1 MANINSISI
10 LTSELDA
17 AGENRSL
24 SIEGDAG
31 AEVTIQIVSSSN
43 QFYNFTTKAF
53 TSTFTSKN
61 KLNVVLSTGFFERLI
76 SFPAASSVKY
86 FVIISPKPYTETVI
100 SGGVYV
106 QEIGSIADATITFAA
121 VTASS
126 AKYTSDPAISNT
138 TTTGSPSANV
148 NKIAVISGTFNNATT
163 DANSNGLILTKP
175 TISPKD
181 FFFETTENV
190 SSNPAGDAASSLT
203 VIVADLT
210 DLAIG
215 MTLRFHKGTTAPTA
229 GTVIKAIDVTNKTL
243 TFNNAVAFENGET
256 MTFRAIGLES
266 ASNAIGAK
274 IRLGKNILT
283 PSKDLVTTTVR
294 SAVSNASI
302 IPVKA
307 TQGIAG
313 GRLINY
319 NGFKVDNSTTNRIIA
334 VTTADPSGG
343 DNDGVITCEVNQT
356 LAVGTKLTF
365 VTNNPKHFLTTAITI
380 KADLII
386 TKFPSASKTI
396 SLDVDNFITPGAAS
410 W

>member
-1 MANINSISI
+1 MANINNISI
-10 LTSELDA
+10 LSSDLDA

-24 SIEGDAG
+24 IIESDVG
-31 AEVTIQIVSSSN
+31 AEITVQIVSSNN

-61 KLNVVLSTGFFERLI
+61 KLNVVLSTGFFETLI

-86 FVIISPKPYTETVI
+86 FVIINPKPYTETVI
-100 SGGVYV
+100 DGGVYV

-126 AKYTSDPAISNT
+126 AKYTSDPAITNT

-148 NKIAVISGTFNNATT
+148 NKIVTISGTFNNATT

-175 TISPKD
+175 RLSPKD

-190 SSNPAGDAASSLT
+190 SSNPAGDAVSSAT

-243 TFNNAVAFENGET
+243 TFNNAVAFEDGET

-274 IRLGKNILT
+274 IRLNKSRIT

-294 SAVSNASI
+294 TATTNATI
-302 IPVKA
+302 IPVQA

-313 GRLINY
+313 GRVAVF
-319 NGFKVDNSTTNRIIA
+319 NGFKVDNSTKNRV
-334 VTTADPSGG
+334 VTVTPDPSGG
-343 DNDGVITCEVNQT
+343 DNDGVITCEVQQT
-356 LAVGTKLTF
+356 LAVKTKLTF
-365 VTNNPKHFLTTAITI
+365 VADNPKHFLTTAATI
-380 KADLII
+380 KADLIV
-386 TKFPSASKTI
+386 TKFPPASKTI
-396 SLDVDNFITPGAAS
+396 SLDIDNFITPGAAS
-410 W
+410 

>member
-1 MANINSISI
+1 MANINNISI
-10 LTSELDA
+10 LSSDLDA

-24 SIEGDAG
+24 SIEGDVG
-31 AEVTIQIVSSSN
+31 AEITIQIVSSNN
-43 QFYNFTTKAF
+43 QFYNFATKSF

-86 FVIISPKPYTETVI
+86 FVIISPKPYTDTVI
-100 SGGVYV
+100 DGGVYV

-126 AKYTSDPAISNT
+126 AKYTSDPAIANT
-138 TTTGSPSANV
+138 TTTGSPSASV
-148 NKIAVISGTFNNATT
+148 NKIVTISGTFNNATT

-175 TISPKD
+175 ILSPKD

-190 SSNPAGDAASSLT
+190 SSNPAGDAVSSAT

-210 DLAIG
+210 DLTIG

-243 TFNNAVAFENGET
+243 TFNNAVAFEDGET

-283 PSKDLVTTTVR
+283 PSKNLVTTTVR
-294 SAVSNASI
+294 TATTNATI
-302 IPVKA
+302 IPVQA

-313 GRLINY
+313 GRVAVF
-319 NGFKVDNSTTNRIIA
+319 NGFKVDNSVKNRV
-334 VTTADPSGG
+334 VTVTPDPSGG
-343 DNDGVITCEVNQT
+343 DNDGVITCEQAQT
-356 LAVGTKLTF
+356 LAIKTKLTF
-365 VTNNPKHFLTTAITI
+365 VTDNPKHFLTTAITI
-380 KADLII
+380 RADLIV

-396 SLDVDNFITPGAAS
+396 SLDIDNFITPGAAS
-410 W
+410 

>member
-1 MANINSISI
+1 MANINNISI
-10 LTSELDA
+10 LSSDLDA

-24 SIEGDAG
+24 SIEGDVG
-31 AEVTIQIVSSSN
+31 AEITIQIVSSNN
-43 QFYNFTTKAF
+43 QFYNFVTKAF

-86 FVIISPKPYTETVI
+86 FVIINPKPYTETVI
-100 SGGVYV
+100 DGGVYV
-106 QEIGSIADATITFAA
+106 QEIGSIADATITFTT

-126 AKYTSDPAISNT
+126 AKYTSDPAITNT

-148 NKIAVISGTFNNATT
+148 NKIVTISGTFNNATT

-175 TISPKD
+175 RLSPKD

-190 SSNPAGDAASSLT
+190 SSNPAGDAVSSAT

-243 TFNNAVAFENGET
+243 TFNNAVAFEDGET

-274 IRLGKNILT
+274 IRLGKSRIT

-294 SAVSNASI
+294 SAISNASI

-313 GRLINY
+313 GRLVNF
-319 NGFKVDNSTTNRIIA
+319 NGFKVDNSATNRIVA
-334 VTTADPSGG
+334 VNTPDPSGG
-343 DNDGVITCEVNQT
+343 DNDGVITCEANQT

-365 VTNNPKHFLTTAITI
+365 VAENAKHFLTTAATI
-380 KADLII
+380 KADLIV
-386 TKFPSASKTI
+386 TKFPPANKTV
-396 SLDVDNFITPGAAS
+396 SLDIDNFITPGAAS
-410 W
+410 

>member
-1 MANINSISI
+1 MANINNISI
-10 LTSELDA
+10 LSSDLDA

-24 SIEGDAG
+24 IIESDVG
-31 AEVTIQIVSSSN
+31 AEITVQIVSSNN

-86 FVIISPKPYTETVI
+86 FVIISPKPYTDTVI
-100 SGGVYV
+100 DGGVYV

-126 AKYTSDPAISNT
+126 AKYTSDPAITNT

-148 NKIAVISGTFNNATT
+148 NKIVTISGTFNNATT

-175 TISPKD
+175 RLSPKD

-190 SSNPAGDAASSLT
+190 SSNPAGDAVSSAT

-229 GTVIKAIDVTNKTL
+229 GTVIKAIDVTNKIL
-243 TFNNAVAFENGET
+243 TFNNAVAFEDGET
-256 MTFRAIGLES
+256 MTFRAVGLES

-274 IRLGKNILT
+274 IRLGKSRIT

-294 SAVSNASI
+294 TATTNATI
-302 IPVKA
+302 IPVQA

-313 GRLINY
+313 GRVAVF
-319 NGFKVDNSTTNRIIA
+319 NGFKVDNSTKNRV
-334 VTTADPSGG
+334 VTVTPDPSGG
-343 DNDGVITCEVNQT
+343 DNDGVITCEVQQT
-356 LAVGTKLTF
+356 LAVKTKLTF
-365 VTNNPKHFLTTAITI
+365 VADNPKHFLTTAATI
-380 KADLII
+380 KADLIV
-386 TKFPSASKTI
+386 TKFPPASKTI
-396 SLDVDNFITPGAAS
+396 SLDIDNFITPGAAS
-410 W
+410 

>member
-1 MANINSISI
+1 MANINNISI
-10 LTSELDA
+10 LSSDLDA

-24 SIEGDAG
+24 SIEGDVG
-31 AEVTIQIVSSSN
+31 AEITIQIVSSNN
-43 QFYNFTTKAF
+43 QFYNFVTKAF

-86 FVIISPKPYTETVI
+86 FVIINPKPYTETI
-100 SGGVYV
+100 IDGGVYV
-106 QEIGSIADATITFAA
+106 QEIGSIADATITFAT

-126 AKYTSDPAISNT
+126 AKYTSDPAIANT

-148 NKIAVISGTFNNATT
+148 NKIVTISGTFNNATT

-175 TISPKD
+175 ILSPKD

-190 SSNPAGDAASSLT
+190 SSNPAGDAVSSTT

-274 IRLGKNILT
+274 IKLGKNVLT
-283 PSKDLVTTTVR
+283 PSKNLVTTTVR
-294 SAVSNASI
+294 TATTNATI
-302 IPVKA
+302 IPVQA

-313 GRLINY
+313 GRLINF
-319 NGFKVDNSTTNRIIA
+319 NGFKVDNSASNRVVA
-334 VTTADPSGG
+334 VTTADPAGT
-343 DNDGVITCEVNQT
+343 DNDGVITCEAQQT
-356 LAVGTKLTF
+356 LAVKTKLTF
-365 VTNNPKHFLTTAITI
+365 VAENPKHFLTTSVKIR
-380 KADLII
+380 ADLIV
-386 TKFPSASKTI
+386 TKFPPASKTI
-396 SLDVDNFITPGAAS
+396 SLDIDNFITPGAAS
-410 W
+410 

>member
-1 MANINSISI
+1 MANINNISI
-10 LTSELDA
+10 LSSDLDA

-24 SIEGDAG
+24 SIEGDVG
-31 AEVTIQIVSSSN
+31 AEITIQIVSSNN
-43 QFYNFTTKAF
+43 QFYNFATKSF

-86 FVIISPKPYTETVI
+86 FVIISPKPYTDTVI
-100 SGGVYV
+100 DGGVYV

-126 AKYTSDPAISNT
+126 AKYTSDPAIANT
-138 TTTGSPSANV
+138 TTTGSPSASV
-148 NKIAVISGTFNNATT
+148 NKIVSISGTFNNATT

-175 TISPKD
+175 ILSPKD

-190 SSNPAGDAASSLT
+190 SSNPAGDAVSSAT

-210 DLAIG
+210 DLTIG

-243 TFNNAVAFENGET
+243 TFNNAVAFEDGET

-283 PSKDLVTTTVR
+283 PSKNLVTTTVR
-294 SAVSNASI
+294 TATTNATI
-302 IPVKA
+302 IPVQA

-313 GRLINY
+313 GRVAVF
-319 NGFKVDNSTTNRIIA
+319 NGFKVDNSVKNRV
-334 VTTADPSGG
+334 VTVTPDPSGS
-343 DNDGVITCEVNQT
+343 DNDGVITCEQAQT
-356 LAVGTKLTF
+356 LAIKTKLTF
-365 VTNNPKHFLTTAITI
+365 VTDNPKHFLTTAITI
-380 KADLII
+380 RADLIV

-396 SLDVDNFITPGAAS
+396 SLDIDNFITPGAAS
-410 W
+410 

>member
-1 MANINSISI
+1 MANINNISI
-10 LTSELDA
+10 LSSDLDA

-24 SIEGDAG
+24 SIEGDVG
-31 AEVTIQIVSSSN
+31 AEITIQIVSSNN
-43 QFYNFTTKAF
+43 QFYNFITKTF
-53 TSTFTSKN
+53 TSVFTSKN
-61 KLNVVLSTGFFERLI
+61 KLNVVLSTGSFEKLI

-86 FVIISPKPYTETVI
+86 FVIISPKPYTDTVI
-100 SGGVYV
+100 DGGVYV

-126 AKYTSDPAISNT
+126 AKYTSDPAIANT
-138 TTTGSPSANV
+138 TTTGSPSASV
-148 NKIAVISGTFNNATT
+148 NKIVTISGTFNNATT

-175 TISPKD
+175 ILSPKD

-190 SSNPAGDAASSLT
+190 SSNPAGDAVSSAT

-243 TFNNAVAFENGET
+243 TFNNAVAFEDGET

-283 PSKDLVTTTVR
+283 PSKNLVTTTVR
-294 SAVSNASI
+294 TATTNATI
-302 IPVKA
+302 IPVQA

-313 GRLINY
+313 GRVAVF
-319 NGFKVDNSTTNRIIA
+319 NGFKVDNSVKNRV
-334 VTTADPSGG
+334 VTVTPDPSGS
-343 DNDGVITCEVNQT
+343 DNDGVITCEQAQT
-356 LAVGTKLTF
+356 LAIKTKLTF
-365 VTNNPKHFLTTAITI
+365 VTDNPKHFLTTAITI
-380 KADLII
+380 RADLIV

-396 SLDVDNFITPGAAS
+396 SLDIDNFITPGAAS
-410 W
+410 

>member
-1 MANINSISI
+1 MANINNISI
-10 LTSELDA
+10 LSSDLDA

-24 SIEGDAG
+24 SIEGDVG
-31 AEVTIQIVSSSN
+31 AEITIQIVSSNN
-43 QFYNFTTKAF
+43 QFYNFITKAF

-61 KLNVVLSTGFFERLI
+61 KLNVALSTGFFERLI

-86 FVIISPKPYTETVI
+86 FVIVSPKPYTDTI
-100 SGGVYV
+100 IDGGVYI

-126 AKYTSDPAISNT
+126 AKYASDPAISNT
-138 TTTGSPSANV
+138 VTTASPSANV
-148 NKIAVISGTFNNATT
+148 NKIVTISGTFNNATT

-175 TISPKD
+175 IISPKD

-190 SSNPAGDAASSLT
+190 SSNPAGDAVSSTT

-274 IRLGKNILT
+274 IKLGKNVLT
-283 PSKDLVTTTVR
+283 PSKNLVTTTVR
-294 SAVSNASI
+294 TATTNATI
-302 IPVKA
+302 IPVQA

-313 GRLINY
+313 GRLINF
-319 NGFKVDNSTTNRIIA
+319 NGFKVDNSASNRVVA
-334 VTTADPSGG
+334 VTTADPAGT
-343 DNDGVITCEVNQT
+343 DNDGVITCEAQQT

-365 VTNNPKHFLTTAITI
+365 VAENPKHFLTTSVKIRT
-380 KADLII
+380 DLIV
-386 TKFPSASKTI
+386 TKFPPASKTI
-396 SLDVDNFITPGAAS
+396 SLDIDNFITPGAAS
-410 W
+410 

>member
-1 MANINSISI
+1 MANINNISI
-10 LTSELDA
+10 LSTNLDA
-17 AGENRSL
+17 SGENRSL
-24 SIEGDAG
+24 FIEGEVG
-31 AEVTIQIVSSSN
+31 AEVNIQIVSSNN
-43 QFYNFTTKAF
+43 QFYNFTTKVF

-76 SFPAASSVKY
+76 NFPAASSVKY
-86 FVIISPKPYTETVI
+86 FVIVSPKPYTDTVI
-100 SGGVYV
+100 DGGVYV
-106 QEIGSIADATITFAA
+106 QEIGSIADSTITFAA
-121 VTASS
+121 VTAS
-126 AKYTSDPAISNT
+126 ATKYTSSPAISNT
-138 TTTGSPSANV
+138 TVTSSSSGNV
-148 NKIAVISGTFNNATT
+148 LKKATISGTFNNSTG

-175 TISPKD
+175 ILSPKD

-190 SSNPAGDAASSLT
+190 SSNPAGDAVSSTT

-243 TFNNAVAFENGET
+243 TFNNAVAFEDGET

-294 SAVSNASI
+294 SAVSNANI
-302 IPVKA
+302 IPVQA

-319 NGFKVDNSTTNRIIA
+319 NGFKVNNSATNKIIA

-343 DNDGVITCEVNQT
+343 DNDGVITCEANQT
-356 LAVGTKLTF
+356 LSVGTKLTF
-365 VTNNPKHFLTTAITI
+365 VASNSKHFLTTAVTI
-380 KADLII
+380 RADLIV
-386 TKFPSASKTI
+386 TKFPSANKTI
-396 SLDVDNFITPGAAS
+396 SLDIDNFITPGAAS
-410 W
+410 

>member
-1 MANINSISI
+1 MANINNISI
-10 LTSELDA
+10 LSSDLDA

-24 SIEGDAG
+24 IIESDVG
-31 AEVTIQIVSSSN
+31 AEITIQIVSSNN

-86 FVIISPKPYTETVI
+86 FVIISPKPYTDTVI
-100 SGGVYV
+100 DGGVYV

-126 AKYTSDPAISNT
+126 AKYTSDPAITNT
-138 TTTGSPSANV
+138 TTTASPSANV
-148 NKIAVISGTFNNATT
+148 NKIVTISGTFNNATT

-175 TISPKD
+175 ILSPRD

-190 SSNPAGDAASSLT
+190 SSNPAGDAVSSAT

-266 ASNAIGAK
+266 ASNAIGAR

-283 PSKDLVTTTVR
+283 PSKSLVTTTVR
-294 SAVSNASI
+294 TATSNSTT
-302 IPVKA
+302 IPVQA

-313 GRLINY
+313 GRLINF
-319 NGFKVDNSTTNRIIA
+319 NGFKVDNSASNRVVA
-334 VTTADPSGG
+334 VTPDPSGG
-343 DNDGVITCEVNQT
+343 DNDGVITCEQAQT
-356 LAVGTKLTF
+356 LAIKTKLTF
-365 VTNNPKHFLTTAITI
+365 VTDNPKHFLTTAVTI
-380 KADLII
+380 RADLIV
-386 TKFPSASKTI
+386 TKFPPASKTI
-396 SLDVDNFITPGAAS
+396 SLDIDNFITPGAAS
-410 W
+410 

>member
-1 MANINSISI
+1 MANINNISI
-10 LTSELDA
+10 LSSDLDA

-24 SIEGDAG
+24 IIESDVG
-31 AEVTIQIVSSSN
+31 AEITVQIVSSNN

-61 KLNVVLSTGFFERLI
+61 KLNVVLSTGFFETLI

-86 FVIISPKPYTETVI
+86 FVIINPKPYTETVI
-100 SGGVYV
+100 DGGVYV

-126 AKYTSDPAISNT
+126 AKYTSDPAITNT

-148 NKIAVISGTFNNATT
+148 NKIVTISGTFNNATT

-175 TISPKD
+175 RLSPKD

-190 SSNPAGDAASSLT
+190 SSNPAGDAVSSAT

-229 GTVIKAIDVTNKTL
+229 GTVIKAIDVTNKIL
-243 TFNNAVAFENGET
+243 TFNNAVAFEDGET
-256 MTFRAIGLES
+256 MTFRAVGLES

-274 IRLGKNILT
+274 IRLGKSRIT

-294 SAVSNASI
+294 TATTNATI
-302 IPVKA
+302 IPVQA

-313 GRLINY
+313 GRVAVF
-319 NGFKVDNSTTNRIIA
+319 NGFKVDNSTKNRV
-334 VTTADPSGG
+334 VTVTPDPSGG
-343 DNDGVITCEVNQT
+343 DNDGVITCEVQQT
-356 LAVGTKLTF
+356 LAVKTKLTF
-365 VTNNPKHFLTTAITI
+365 VADNPKHFLTTAATI
-380 KADLII
+380 KADLIV
-386 TKFPSASKTI
+386 TKFPPASKTI
-396 SLDVDNFITPGAAS
+396 SLDIDNFITPGAAS
-410 W
+410 

>member
-1 MANINSISI
+1 MANINNISI
-10 LTSELDA
+10 LSSDLDA

-24 SIEGDAG
+24 IIESDVG
-31 AEVTIQIVSSSN
+31 AEITIQIVSSNN

-61 KLNVVLSTGFFERLI
+61 KLNVVLSTGFFETLI

-86 FVIISPKPYTETVI
+86 FVIINPKPYTETVI
-100 SGGVYV
+100 DGGVYV

-126 AKYTSDPAISNT
+126 AKYTSDPAITNT

-148 NKIAVISGTFNNATT
+148 NKIVTISGTFNNATT

-175 TISPKD
+175 RLSPKD

-190 SSNPAGDAASSLT
+190 SSNPAGDAVSSAT

-243 TFNNAVAFENGET
+243 TFNNAVAFEDGET
-256 MTFRAIGLES
+256 MTFRAVGLES

-274 IRLGKNILT
+274 IRLGKSRIT

-294 SAVSNASI
+294 TATTNATI
-302 IPVKA
+302 IPVQA

-313 GRLINY
+313 GRVAVF
-319 NGFKVDNSTTNRIIA
+319 NGFKVDNSTKNRV
-334 VTTADPSGG
+334 VTVTPDPSGG
-343 DNDGVITCEVNQT
+343 DNDGVITCEVQQT
-356 LAVGTKLTF
+356 LAVKTKLTF
-365 VTNNPKHFLTTAITI
+365 VADNPKHFLTTAATI
-380 KADLII
+380 KADLIV
-386 TKFPSASKTI
+386 TKFPPASKTI
-396 SLDVDNFITPGAAS
+396 SLDIDNFITPGAAS
-410 W
+410 

>member
-1 MANINSISI
+1 MANINNISI
-10 LTSELDA
+10 LSSDLDA

-24 SIEGDAG
+24 SIEGDVG
-31 AEVTIQIVSSSN
+31 AEITIQIVSSNN
-43 QFYNFTTKAF
+43 QFYNFATKSF

-86 FVIISPKPYTETVI
+86 FVIISPKPYTDTVI
-100 SGGVYV
+100 DGGVYV

-126 AKYTSDPAISNT
+126 AKYTSDPAIANT
-138 TTTGSPSANV
+138 TTTGSPSASV
-148 NKIAVISGTFNNATT
+148 NKIVTISGTFNNATT

-175 TISPKD
+175 ILSPKD

-190 SSNPAGDAASSLT
+190 SSNPAGDAVSSAT

-210 DLAIG
+210 DLTIG

-243 TFNNAVAFENGET
+243 TFNNAVAFEDGET

-283 PSKDLVTTTVR
+283 PSKNLVTTTVR
-294 SAVSNASI
+294 TATTNATI
-302 IPVKA
+302 IPVQA

-313 GRLINY
+313 GRVAVF
-319 NGFKVDNSTTNRIIA
+319 NGFKVDNSVKNRV
-334 VTTADPSGG
+334 VTVTPDPSGSEG
-343 DNDGVITCEVNQT
+343 DGVITCEQAQT
-356 LAVGTKLTF
+356 LAIKTKLTF
-365 VTNNPKHFLTTAITI
+365 VTDNPKHFLTTAITI
-380 KADLII
+380 RADLIV

-396 SLDVDNFITPGAAS
+396 SLDIDNFITPGAAS
-410 W
+410 WQ

>member
-1 MANINSISI
+1 MANINNISI
-10 LTSELDA
+10 LSSDLDA

-24 SIEGDAG
+24 IIESDVG
-31 AEVTIQIVSSSN
+31 AEITVQIVSSNN

-61 KLNVVLSTGFFERLI
+61 KLNVVLSTGFFETLI

-86 FVIISPKPYTETVI
+86 FVIISPKPYTDTVI
-100 SGGVYV
+100 DGGVYV

-126 AKYTSDPAISNT
+126 AKYTSDPAITNT

-148 NKIAVISGTFNNATT
+148 NKIVTISGTFNNATT

-175 TISPKD
+175 RLSPKD

-190 SSNPAGDAASSLT
+190 SSNPAGDAVSSAT

-229 GTVIKAIDVTNKTL
+229 GTVIKAIDVTNKIL
-243 TFNNAVAFENGET
+243 TFNNAVAFEDGET
-256 MTFRAIGLES
+256 MTFRAVGLES

-274 IRLGKNILT
+274 IRLGKSRIT

-294 SAVSNASI
+294 TATTNATI
-302 IPVKA
+302 IPVQA

-313 GRLINY
+313 GRVAVF
-319 NGFKVDNSTTNRIIA
+319 NGFKVDNSTKNRV
-334 VTTADPSGG
+334 VTVTPDPSGG
-343 DNDGVITCEVNQT
+343 DNDGVITCEVQQT
-356 LAVGTKLTF
+356 LAVKTKLTF
-365 VTNNPKHFLTTAITI
+365 VADNPKHFLTTAATI
-380 KADLII
+380 KADLIV
-386 TKFPSASKTI
+386 TKFPPASKTI
-396 SLDVDNFITPGAAS
+396 SLDIDNFITPGAAS
-410 W
+410 

>member
-1 MANINSISI
+1 MANINNISI
-10 LTSELDA
+10 LSSDLDA

-24 SIEGDAG
+24 SIEGDVG
-31 AEVTIQIVSSSN
+31 AEITIQIVSSNN
-43 QFYNFTTKAF
+43 QFYNFITKAF

-61 KLNVVLSTGFFERLI
+61 KLNVALSTGFFERLI

-86 FVIISPKPYTETVI
+86 FVIVSPKPYTDTI
-100 SGGVYV
+100 IDGGVYI

-126 AKYTSDPAISNT
+126 AKYASDPAISNT
-138 TTTGSPSANV
+138 VTTASPSANV
-148 NKIAVISGTFNNATT
+148 NKIVTISGTFNNATT

-175 TISPKD
+175 IISPKD

-190 SSNPAGDAASSLT
+190 SSNPAGDAVSSTT

-274 IRLGKNILT
+274 IKLGKNVLT
-283 PSKDLVTTTVR
+283 PSKNLVTTTVR
-294 SAVSNASI
+294 TATTNATI
-302 IPVKA
+302 IPVQA

-313 GRLINY
+313 GRLINF
-319 NGFKVDNSTTNRIIA
+319 NGFKVDNSASNRVVA
-334 VTTADPSGG
+334 VTTADPAGT
-343 DNDGVITCEVNQT
+343 DNDGVITN
-356 LAVGTKLTF
+356 
-365 VTNNPKHFLTTAITI
+365 
-380 KADLII
+380 
-386 TKFPSASKTI
+386 
-396 SLDVDNFITPGAAS
+396 
-410 W
+410 